1 MLGWTQEHGPYVIE
15 DEQTQFTRND
25 YSWNK
30 FSNVIYF
37 DSPAGVGYSIC
48 GKEEECDFDD
58 DNSADD
64 NLKAFISLMTDKI
77 PQLQTNDL
85 YIAGESYAGIYVP
98 KLAKKMDEYIQNK
111 TGSYLPNLK
120 GIMVGNPVT
129 DQSVDG
135 KPMQFEMAYW
145 YGLIDDALYTNV
157 KMNCNLAYWDFDAGL
172 LSP

>member
-1 MLGWTQEHGPYVIE
+1 
-15 DEQTQFTRND
+15 
-25 YSWNK
+25 
-30 FSNVIYF
+30 
-37 DSPAGVGYSIC
+37 
-48 GKEEECDFDD
+48 
-58 DNSADD
+58 
-64 NLKAFISLMTDKI
+64 MTDKL

-145 YGLIDDALYTNV
+145 YGLIDDALYTNI

>member
-15 DEQTQFTRND
+15 DNTTDFVSNA

-30 FSNVIYF
+30 FATVIYF

-48 GKEEECDFDD
+48 GDKAECSFTD

-64 NLKAFISLMTDKI
+64 NLVALINLMTMKF
-77 PQLQTNDL
+77 PELQGNDM

-98 KLAKKMDEYIQNK
+98 KLASKIDDYITKKS
-111 TGSYLPNLK
+111 GPYLPKLK

-129 DQSVDG
+129 DYLVDG

-145 YGLIDDALYTNV
+145 YGLIDD
-157 KMNCNLAYWDFDAGL
+157 
-172 LSP
+172 